1 MPTNTAL
8 QTFYGTIPLILV
20 LASLYFREQIL
31 LKDILERLGRLE
43 GRMGRIEQILRK
55 WKARLAPLETRAGV
69 IYHE

>member
-8 QTFYGTIPLILV
+8 QTFCGTIPLILV

-43 GRMGRIEQILRK
+43 GRMVSIEEILGR
-55 WKARLAPLETRAGV
+55 
-69 IYHE
+69 

>member
-20 LASLYFREQIL
+20 LAILYLREQML

-43 GRMGRIEQILRK
+43 GRMVSIEECL
-55 WKARLAPLETRAGV
+55 AR
-69 IYHE
+69 